1 MTAEEIL
8 IGGTVGPPGMVLD
21 RDRTLEKCSP
31 TGGQPFGGLS
41 ATKERPSESGVA
53 FT

>member
-31 TGGQPFGGLS
+31 KGGQAFNGL
-41 ATKERPSESGVA
+41 ATKQCLSESEVA